1 MSPTSIDGSIAN
13 APARLPSIDTDT
25 VATRRELGALGAL
38 GAVAG
43 VNLEEVLTLYRDSN
57 GAAGSGVPQLAA
69 PKMTAA
75 QASERIRAN
84 TAAAPFLSVDDMS
97 VELSYMQS
105 LTDGLISQRQMSDI
119 RGSQADMKQKN
130 AQQLEKVK
138 NWINDLNQEASA
150 RKTSGIWGWIKSVV
164 SVVASGVAAFLAV
177 AATPFTGGASLALAV
192 IAVGAFLDSVQGLVF
207 QALKGAG
214 IEVSQTLQN
223 LFGNMFTIGGQ
234 IAGLLRS
241 FGVPEAATA
250 WVKLGVD
257 LAIGIA
263 TGVAAWK
270 SAGAVADTVIK
281 ISSTAKM
288 WTAGGQVGLDVV
300 SAGAGATQM
309 GVGLNAAGYGLDAS
323 NAQAD
328 NAQIMAE
335 IARIR
340 TVMEGNVD
348 ELKKAADQAQSV
360 MQMIMGMLRDSADM
374 STQISTNLGRGG
386 TRA

>member
-1 MSPTSIDGSIAN
+1 MSPTSIDGSIPST
-13 APARLPSIDTDT
+13 PARLPSIEADT

-43 VNLEEVLTLYRDSN
+43 VNLEEVLRLYRDSN
-57 GAAGSGVPQLAA
+57 SAAGSGVPQLAA
-69 PKMTAA
+69 PKMTAT
-75 QASERIRAN
+75 QASERIRTN
-84 TAAAPFLSVDDMS
+84 TAAAPFFSVDDMS
-97 VELSYMQS
+97 VQLSYMQS

-138 NWINDLNQEASA
+138 NWINDLSQEASA
-150 RKTSGIWGWIKSVV
+150 RKTSGIWGWVKNVF
-164 SVVASGVAAFLAV
+164 SVVASGVVAFLAI
-177 AATPFTGGASLALAV
+177 AASPFTGGASIALAV
-192 IAVGAFLDSVQGLVF
+192 IAVGAFLDSLQGVVV
-207 QALKGAG
+207 QALKEAG
-214 IEVSQTLQN
+214 VEVSQKLQEI
-223 LFGNMFTIGGQ
+223 FGSVFTVGG
-234 IAGLLRS
+234 IVAGLSRWA
-241 FGVPEAATA
+241 GAPESATA
-250 WVKLGVD
+250 WVKMGID
-257 LAIGIA
+257 LVVGIA

-270 SAGAVADTVIK
+270 SAGAVSDSVVK
-281 ISSTAKM
+281 ISSNAKM
-288 WTAGGQVGLDVV
+288 WTAGGQIGADVV
-300 SAGAGATQM
+300 TAGAGSTQAA
-309 GVGLNAAGYGLDAS
+309 VGLNAAGYALDAS

-328 NAQIMAE
+328 NAQVMAE

>member
-1 MSPTSIDGSIAN
+1 MSPTSIDGSIAST
-13 APARLPSIDTDT
+13 PTRLPSIDTDT

-43 VNLEEVLTLYRDSN
+43 VNLEEVLRLYRDSN
-57 GAAGSGVPQLAA
+57 GAAGAGVPQLAA

-84 TAAAPFLSVDDMS
+84 TAAAPFFSVDDMT
-97 VELSYMQS
+97 VQLNYMQS
-105 LTDGLISQRQMSDI
+105 LTDGLVSQRQMSDI

-138 NWINDLNQEASA
+138 KWLNDLDQEASA
-150 RKTSGIWGWIKSVV
+150 RKTSGIWGWVKNVF
-164 SVVASGVAAFLAV
+164 SVVASGVAAFLAI
-177 AATPFTGGASLALAV
+177 AASPFTGGASLALAV
-192 IAVGAFLDSVQGLVF
+192 IAVGAFLDSLQGMVF
-207 QALKGAG
+207 QALKEAG
-214 IEVSQTLQN
+214 VEVPQKLQDI
-223 LFGNMFTIGGQ
+223 FGSIFTIGG
-234 IAGLLRS
+234 IVAGVSRLA
-241 FGVPEAATA
+241 GAPESATA
-250 WVKLGVD
+250 WVKMGID
-257 LAIGIA
+257 LVVGIA
-263 TGVAAWK
+263 TGVAVWK
-270 SAGAVADTVIK
+270 SAGAVGNTVAK
-281 ISSTAKM
+281 ISNTAKM
-288 WTAGGQVGLDVV
+288 WSAGTQIGADVL
-300 SAGAGATQM
+300 SAGAGSTQ
-309 GVGLNAAGYGLDAS
+309 AAVGLDAAGHALDAA

>member
-1 MSPTSIDGSIAN
+1 MSPTSIDGSI
-13 APARLPSIDTDT
+13 PSTPTRLPSVDADT
-25 VATRRELGALGAL
+25 VASRRELGALGAL

-43 VNLEEVLTLYRDSN
+43 VNLEEVLRLYRDGN

-84 TAAAPFLSVDDMS
+84 TAAAPFFS
-97 VELSYMQS
+97 VEDMTVQLSYMQS

-130 AQQLEKVK
+130 AQQLEKVNK
-138 NWINDLNQEASA
+138 WINDLNQEASA

-207 QALKGAG
+207 QALKEAG
-214 IEVSQTLQN
+214 VEVSQKLQEIFGS
-223 LFGNMFTIGGQ
+223 LFTVGGR
-234 IAGLLRS
+234 IAGLLRLA
-241 FGVPEAATA
+241 GVPESATA
-250 WVKLGVD
+250 WVKMGVD
-257 LAIGIA
+257 LVVGIT
-263 TGVAAWK
+263 TGVAALK
-270 SAGAVADTVIK
+270 SAGAIGDSIVK

-288 WTAGGQVGLDVV
+288 WTAGGQIGLDVV
-300 SAGAGATQM
+300 GAGAGATQAA
-309 GVGLNAAGYGLDAS
+309 VGLNAAGYALDAS

>member
-1 MSPTSIDGSIAN
+1 MSPTSIDGSIAST
-13 APARLPSIDTDT
+13 PTRLPSIDTDT

-43 VNLEEVLTLYRDSN
+43 VNLEEVLRLYRDSN
-57 GAAGSGVPQLAA
+57 GAAGAGVPQLAA

-84 TAAAPFLSVDDMS
+84 TAAAPFFSVDDMT
-97 VELSYMQS
+97 VQLNYMQS
-105 LTDGLISQRQMSDI
+105 LTDGLVSQRQMSDI

-138 NWINDLNQEASA
+138 KWLNDLDQEASA
-150 RKTSGIWGWIKSVV
+150 RKTSGIWGWVKNVF
-164 SVVASGVAAFLAV
+164 SVVASGVAAFLAI
-177 AATPFTGGASLALAV
+177 AASPFTGGASLALTV
-192 IAVGAFLDSVQGLVF
+192 IAVGAFLDSLQGMVF
-207 QALKGAG
+207 QALKEAG
-214 IEVSQTLQN
+214 VEVPQKLQDI
-223 LFGNMFTIGGQ
+223 FGSIFTIGG
-234 IAGLLRS
+234 IVAGVSRLA
-241 FGVPEAATA
+241 GAPESATA
-250 WVKLGVD
+250 WVKMGID
-257 LAIGIA
+257 LVVGIA
-263 TGVAAWK
+263 TGVAVWK
-270 SAGAVADTVIK
+270 SAGAVGNTVAK
-281 ISSTAKM
+281 ISNTAKM
-288 WTAGGQVGLDVV
+288 SSAGTQIGADVL
-300 SAGAGATQM
+300 SAGAGSTQ
-309 GVGLNAAGYGLDAS
+309 AAVGLDAAGHALDAA

>member
-1 MSPTSIDGSIAN
+1 MSPTSIDGSIPST
-13 APARLPSIDTDT
+13 PARLPSIEADT

-43 VNLEEVLTLYRDSN
+43 VNLEEVLRLYRDSN
-57 GAAGSGVPQLAA
+57 SAAGSGVPQLAA
-69 PKMTAA
+69 PKMTAT
-75 QASERIRAN
+75 QASERIRTN
-84 TAAAPFLSVDDMS
+84 TAAAPFFSVDDMS
-97 VELSYMQS
+97 VQLSYMQS

-138 NWINDLNQEASA
+138 NWINDLSQEASA
-150 RKTSGIWGWIKSVV
+150 RKTSGIWGWVKNVF
-164 SVVASGVAAFLAV
+164 SVVASGVVAFLAI
-177 AATPFTGGASLALAV
+177 AASPFTGGASIALAV
-192 IAVGAFLDSVQGLVF
+192 IAVGAFLDSLQGVVV
-207 QALKGAG
+207 QALKEAG
-214 IEVSQTLQN
+214 VEVSQKLQEI
-223 LFGNMFTIGGQ
+223 FGSVFTVGG
-234 IAGLLRS
+234 IVAGLSRLA
-241 FGVPEAATA
+241 GAPESATA
-250 WVKLGVD
+250 WVKMGID
-257 LAIGIA
+257 LVVGIA

-270 SAGAVADTVIK
+270 SAGAVSDSVVK
-281 ISSTAKM
+281 ISSNAKM
-288 WTAGGQVGLDVV
+288 WTAGGQIGADVV
-300 SAGAGATQM
+300 TAGAGSTQAA
-309 GVGLNAAGYGLDAS
+309 VGLNAAGYALDAS

-328 NAQIMAE
+328 NAQVMAE

>member
-1 MSPTSIDGSIAN
+1 MSPTSIDASIAS
-13 APARLPSIDTDT
+13 APARMPSVDADM

-43 VNLEEVLTLYRDSN
+43 VNLEEVLSLYRDGN

-69 PKMTAA
+69 PKMTAT
-75 QASERIRAN
+75 QASERIRTN
-84 TAAAPFLSVDDMS
+84 TAAAPFFS
-97 VELSYMQS
+97 VEDMTVQISYMQS

-138 NWINDLNQEASA
+138 KWINDLTQEANA
-150 RKTSGIWGWIKSVV
+150 RKTSGIWGWVKSVF
-164 SVVASGVAAFLAV
+164 SVVASAVGAFLAI
-177 AATPFTGGASLALAV
+177 AASPFTGGASIALAV
-192 IAVGAFLDSVQGLVF
+192 LAVGALLDSIQGIVF
-207 QALKGAG
+207 QALKEAG
-214 IEVSQTLQN
+214 VEVSPKLQE
-223 LFGNMFTIGGQ
+223 LFGSMFTIGGN
-234 IAGLLRS
+234 IAGLLRAV
-241 FGVPEAATA
+241 GVPESATA
-250 WVKLGVD
+250 WVKMGVD
-257 LAIGIA
+257 LVIGIA
-263 TGVAAWK
+263 TGVAVLK
-270 SAGAVADTVIK
+270 SAGTLANVADK

-288 WTAGGQVGLDVV
+288 WSAGGQIGADVISAGSGITQTVVGLD
-300 SAGAGATQM
+300 
-309 GVGLNAAGYGLDAS
+309 AAGYGEDAA

-340 TVMEGNVD
+340 AVMEGNVD
-348 ELKKAADQAQSV
+348 ELKKAAEQAQSV

>member
-1 MSPTSIDGSIAN
+1 MSPTSIDGSIAST
-13 APARLPSIDTDT
+13 PTRLPSIDTDT

-43 VNLEEVLTLYRDSN
+43 VNLEEVLRLYRDSN
-57 GAAGSGVPQLAA
+57 GAAGAGVPQLAA

-84 TAAAPFLSVDDMS
+84 TAAAPFFSVDDMT
-97 VELSYMQS
+97 VQLNYMQS
-105 LTDGLISQRQMSDI
+105 LTDGLVSQRQMSDI

-138 NWINDLNQEASA
+138 KWLNDMDQEASA
-150 RKTSGIWGWIKSVV
+150 RKTSGIWGWVKNVF
-164 SVVASGVAAFLAV
+164 SVVASGVAAFLAI
-177 AATPFTGGASLALAV
+177 AASPFTGGASLALAV
-192 IAVGAFLDSVQGLVF
+192 IAVGAFLDSLQGMVF
-207 QALKGAG
+207 QALKEAG
-214 IEVSQTLQN
+214 VEVPQKLQDI
-223 LFGNMFTIGGQ
+223 FGSIFTIGG
-234 IAGLLRS
+234 IVAGVSRLA
-241 FGVPEAATA
+241 GAPESATA
-250 WVKLGVD
+250 WVKMGID
-257 LAIGIA
+257 LVVGIA
-263 TGVAAWK
+263 TGVAVWK
-270 SAGAVADTVIK
+270 SAGAVGNTVAK
-281 ISSTAKM
+281 ISNTAKM
-288 WTAGGQVGLDVV
+288 WTAGTQIGADVL
-300 SAGAGATQM
+300 SAGAGSTQ
-309 GVGLNAAGYGLDAS
+309 AAVGLDAAGHALDAA

>member
-1 MSPTSIDGSIAN
+1 MSPTSIDGSIPST
-13 APARLPSIDTDT
+13 PARLPSIEADT

-43 VNLEEVLTLYRDSN
+43 VNLEEVLRLYRDSN
-57 GAAGSGVPQLAA
+57 SAAGSGVPQLAA
-69 PKMTAA
+69 PKMTAT
-75 QASERIRAN
+75 QASERIRTN
-84 TAAAPFLSVDDMS
+84 TAAAPFFSVDDMS
-97 VELSYMQS
+97 VQLSYMQS

-138 NWINDLNQEASA
+138 NWINDLSQEASA
-150 RKTSGIWGWIKSVV
+150 RKTSGIWGWVKNVF
-164 SVVASGVAAFLAV
+164 SVVASGVAAFLAI
-177 AATPFTGGASLALAV
+177 AASPFTGGASIALAV
-192 IAVGAFLDSVQGLVF
+192 IAVGAFLDSLQGVVV
-207 QALKGAG
+207 QALKEAG
-214 IEVSQTLQN
+214 VEVSQKLQDI
-223 LFGNMFTIGGQ
+223 FGSVFTVGG
-234 IAGLLRS
+234 IVAGLSRLA
-241 FGVPEAATA
+241 GAPESATA
-250 WVKLGVD
+250 WVKMGID
-257 LAIGIA
+257 LVVGIA

-270 SAGAVADTVIK
+270 SAGAVSDSVVK
-281 ISSTAKM
+281 ISSNAKM
-288 WTAGGQVGLDVV
+288 WTAGGQIGADVV
-300 SAGAGATQM
+300 TAGAGSTQAA
-309 GVGLNAAGYGLDAS
+309 VGLNAAGYALDAS

-328 NAQIMAE
+328 NAQVMAE